1 MAFLRSRSECLI
13 SAIIPAHNE
22 AGVIADTLRSLL
34 QGHEPGAV
42 RVLVVC
48 NGCSDSTADV
58 ARSVAGVTVVESPI
72 PSKVAAVNLGLETAP
87 EGIAICVDAD
97 IRLSPG
103 GLAALAAAINVP
115 EPRVAAP
122 AVRMDFGSGTTWSVR
137 AYYRLWLSLP
147 YVAEGMVGCGVYALN
162 RAARQRL
169 GKIPQIIADD
179 GYVRGSFAPA
189 ERVKVDGVTATVRAP
204 RTMRDLVKIKTRSRL
219 GRYQLDSMFG
229 GKLPGQN
236 ERHQHATAWR
246 GVLRNPVRWVDV
258 AVYLYVNTVTR
269 YRAKRQFA
277 KLETYVWER
286 DESTRPK
293 QVTPGTLTS

>member
-1 MAFLRSRSECLI
+1 MNV

-34 QGHEPGAV
+34 QGHELGAV

-48 NGCSDSTADV
+48 NGCTDSTANV
-58 ARSVAGVTVVESPI
+58 ARGIDGVTVLESSI

-87 EGIAICVDAD
+87 EGTAICVDAD
-97 IRLSPG
+97 IRLSSG

-122 AVRMDFGSGTTWSVR
+122 SVRMDFGSGASWTVR

-162 RAARQRL
+162 DAARRRL

-189 ERVKVDGVTATVRAP
+189 ERVKVESVIATVRAP

-219 GRYQLDSMFG
+219 GRYQLDALFG

-236 ERHQHATAWR
+236 ERQQHGSAWR
-246 GVLRNPVRWVDV
+246 GVLFNPARWLDV
-258 AVYLYVNTVTR
+258 AVYLYVNAVTR
-269 YRAKRQFA
+269 YRARRQFA

-286 DESTRPK
+286 DESTRSRQAPAAR
-293 QVTPGTLTS
+293 